1 MASVFKTKVAMLD
14 IIKKFADELSQIGFK
29 IHEPRLTNND
39 GQHEVYIDNE
49 FVGDVYFH
57 YQKDNRRMRHIVIRF
72 NYEVKIYHNIT
83 YNADKVEEEYNIKLR
98 DSETRYVTENTVDIL
113 YEIKQKLQDVYR
125 NYKKAQNKI
134 KELKMNGDFSEQRLT
149 NLQIFTILQPD
160 MKKIILLTILL
171 FSLGFSSKT
180 EGTFAD
186 LYYISKGSEIIQSV
200 NKNITEQE
208 AFQISTVAYEESE
221 KYDIDFHFTLG
232 IMTTESRFNV
242 NAKSYCGAVG
252 LMQLMPKTAKYI
264 AEKYDIDYKNLYDIE
279 SNIQIGVAY
288 LYHLKTKFGSYELT
302 AAGYNGGSGGAIKY
316 RDYITGKRKADEIHN
331 QTLNY
336 VPKVMG
342 YVYDYRKLTKI

>member
-1 MASVFKTKVAMLD
+1 
-14 IIKKFADELSQIGFK
+14 
-29 IHEPRLTNND
+29 
-39 GQHEVYIDNE
+39 
-49 FVGDVYFH
+49 
-57 YQKDNRRMRHIVIRF
+57 
-72 NYEVKIYHNIT
+72 
-83 YNADKVEEEYNIKLR
+83 
-98 DSETRYVTENTVDIL
+98 
-113 YEIKQKLQDVYR
+113 
-125 NYKKAQNKI
+125 
-134 KELKMNGDFSEQRLT
+134 
-149 NLQIFTILQPD
+149 
-160 MKKIILLTILL
+160 MKNIILLTILL

-186 LYYISKGSEIIQSV
+186 LYYISKGSEIIKSV

-288 LYHLKTKFGSYELT
+288 LFHLKTKFGSYELT
-302 AAGYNGGSGGAIKY
+302 AAGYNGGSGGAKKY
-316 RDYITGKRKADEIHN
+316 HEYMIGKRKADEIHN

>member
-1 MASVFKTKVAMLD
+1 MKN
-14 IIKKFADELSQIGFK
+14 III
-29 IHEPRLTNND
+29 
-39 GQHEVYIDNE
+39 
-49 FVGDVYFH
+49 
-57 YQKDNRRMRHIVIRF
+57 
-72 NYEVKIYHNIT
+72 
-83 YNADKVEEEYNIKLR
+83 
-98 DSETRYVTENTVDIL
+98 
-113 YEIKQKLQDVYR
+113 
-125 NYKKAQNKI
+125 
-134 KELKMNGDFSEQRLT
+134 
-149 NLQIFTILQPD
+149 
-160 MKKIILLTILL
+160 LTILL

-180 EGTFAD
+180 ENTFTD
-186 LYYISKGSEIIQSV
+186 LYYISKGSEIIKSV
-200 NKNITEQE
+200 NKKITEKE

-264 AEKYDIDYKNLYDIE
+264 AKKYDIDYKNLYDIE

-288 LYHLKTKFGSYELT
+288 LYHLKNKFGSYELT

-316 RDYITGKRKADEIHN
+316 RDYMTGKRNADEIHK

-336 VPKVMG
+336 VPKVMR